1 MMDLDQLAA
10 QLFNR
15 KRAESQQVLTDAT
28 TRTYIGIATADSH
41 DGMVTVTLNGYETP
55 AEGVGETQGYGSIE
69 FPCGPNVKQGDSVVV
84 SAVGGGT
91 LKAPMVVSSSGSGD
105 RQQAQIDAAADVA
118 NATAQHFWADSNGA
132 HVSTDADD
140 PEGAQNALWNSLGML
155 FRKGAN
161 NLLAMVTGNDP
172 GVLIYDGAGNAA
184 ANVVASFVGNLI
196 ELGRNS
202 ANAVIRMCG
211 GTGTISVD
219 AAGSFIMSYGTPS
232 QTTPTVALNGGW
244 PGGVG
249 DTAEMTVAQAT
260 NEGESRATVAVTGES
275 DGCTVHIDGLRIQ
288 GATGGT
294 VGLLRPIG
302 IYSVTMT
309 TPSMDGADATVYFG
323 SGPGDISVTDT
334 DYVVLLTPEGQPNGF
349 THIDYVVSA
358 KYVNG
363 FKIHSYNDWTSAI
376 TQTVVAVVM
385 HK

>member
-1 MMDLDQLAA
+1 MDLDALASA
-10 QLFNR
+10 LFNR
-15 KRAESQQVLTDAT
+15 RRAETQEVLSDAT
-28 TRTYIGIATADSH
+28 TRTYIGTATSDSH
-41 DGMVTVTLNGYETP
+41 DGRVSVTLNGYETP
-55 AEGVGETQGYGSIE
+55 AEDVGETQGYGTIE
-69 FPCGPNVKQGDSVVV
+69 FPCGPNVKAGDSVVV

-105 RQQAQIDAAADVA
+105 RQQAEIDAAAEVA
-118 NATAQHFWADSNGA
+118 NATAQHFWYDGNGA
-132 HVSTDADD
+132 HVSTEAGEA
-140 PEGAQNALWNSLGML
+140 EGEQNSLWNSLGML

-161 NLLAMVTGNDP
+161 NLLALVTGASP
-172 GVLIYDGAGNAA
+172 GVLIYDGTGNAA
-184 ANVVASFVGNLI
+184 ANKVASFAANLI
-196 ELGRNS
+196 ELGMNS
-202 ANAVIRMCG
+202 ASAIIRMCG

-219 AAGSFIMSYGTPS
+219 ASGSFVMSYGTPS
-232 QTTPTVALNGGW
+232 QTTPSFGLNGGW

-249 DTAEMTVAQAT
+249 DLAEMTVAQVT
-260 NEGESRATVAVTGES
+260 SGGESRATVAVTGES

-288 GATGGT
+288 GSTGGT

-302 IYSVTMT
+302 IYTVSMT
-309 TPSMDGADATVYFG
+309 TQPSDGADATIYFG
-323 SGPGDISVTDT
+323 SGPSDITVTDT

-363 FKIHSYNDWTSAI
+363 FRIHSYNDWTSAI